1 MPSCKIAVTGRR
13 LVSSRSPPP
22 GNARILKDSVTST
35 SPSLDGDEEEDD
47 GEEEGKDDDDDGVV
61 DVCPR
66 L

>member
-1 MPSCKIAVTGRR
+1 M
-13 LVSSRSPPP
+13 
-22 GNARILKDSVTST
+22 KDSVTST